1 MIVAIILFATK
12 QGKTKMMIISVILFV
27 AKKKIE
33 KRRRREGAYL

>member
-12 QGKTKMMIISVILFV
+12 QGKLKMMLISVILFV
-27 AKKKIE
+27 EKNKIE